1 MLHSKPSHSPH
12 LNQAH
17 FHHPAS
23 HPSTHPPAPSPA
35 KRLLLLS
42 PDATLSCN
50 HFRVDRNSF
59 CLSSLDFSANTSHSL
74 DITISIQDLAASSHL
89 APAVGSTNCVY
100 LNPVRLLAQRV
111 ATGKRSMHRHASP
124 RQSTCSATADT
135 FLRSIAQ
142 TLRQSN
148 NTHKHTCP

>member
-12 LNQAH
+12 PIQAH
-17 FHHPAS
+17 FYHPSS
-23 HPSTHPPAPSPA
+23 HPTTHQRHHQPNVC
-35 KRLLLLS
+35 
-42 PDATLSCN
+42 SCC
-50 HFRVDRNSF
+50 HPTRR
-59 CLSSLDFSANTSHSL
+59 CRAITSEWIGIRSVCQAWISVQTPHSL

-100 LNPVRLLAQRV
+100 LNPIRLLAQRV